1 MIWRNVKSKVK
12 IFGLNLAAV
21 KVQATLTTA
30 LEELAE
36 CTTKRDEFNKL
47 AQELRTQ
54 LDNTLRMNLVYLS
67 IGDLGE
73 CQNKRGEFNKQAQD
87 LRAQL
92 GRTQSTSCDDIWF
105 R

>member
-1 MIWRNVKSKVK
+1 MSSINKRK
-12 IFGLNLAAV
+12 IFGLNLVAV
-21 KVQATLTTA
+21 KVQATLTTV

-36 CTTKRDEFNKL
+36 CTTKRDAFNKL
-47 AQELRTQ
+47 AQDLCTQ

-73 CQNKRGEFNKQAQD
+73 CQNKRDEFNKQAQD

-92 GRTQSTSCDDIWF
+92 GRTQSTT
-105 R
+105 